1 MVGMQDEDLVERIR
15 QDWVDLV
22 VLAGHPE
29 THIEEVFDKLQRVLR
44 VHEGLADG
52 VFVGHR
58 RQRRDFR
65 DHSHRRDHA
74 LLRIVDV
81 GGVVIEGGECADR
94 RHHDGHRMGV
104 APKALEEP
112 GHLLVHHGVVG
123 HAIVKVL
130 LLLCGRKLPVEQEIA
145 GLEEVAVLG
154 QLLDRIATVF
164 ENAGI
169 AVDIGDLR
177 LAARG
182 RGEAGVVGEHAR
194 LGIELGN
201 VDHIGP
207 NGATQ
212 NREVVGLVAD
222 RERCGL
228 AVRACVHRDIPNEIV
243 SESRCCLTAI
253 LRPIH
258 LRFSVSITFAQTLLV
273 DLVDSGLVELGEGAG
288 GLKSLRRR

>member
-1 MVGMQDEDLVERIR
+1 MD
-15 QDWVDLV
+15 
-22 VLAGHPE
+22 
-29 THIEEVFDKLQRVLR
+29 
-44 VHEGLADG
+44 
-52 VFVGHR
+52 
-58 RQRRDFR
+58 
-65 DHSHRRDHA
+65 
-74 LLRIVDV
+74 
-81 GGVVIEGGECADR
+81 
-94 RHHDGHRMGV
+94 
-104 APKALEEP
+104 
-112 GHLLVHHGVVG
+112 

-130 LLLCGRKLPVEQEIA
+130 LLLCGRKLSVKQEIA

-154 QLLDRIATVF
+154 ELLDRITTVF

-228 AVRACVHRDIPNEIV
+228 AVRACVHRYIPNEIV
-243 SESRCCLTAI
+243 AK
-253 LRPIH
+253 
-258 LRFSVSITFAQTLLV
+258 A
-273 DLVDSGLVELGEGAG
+273 GAA
-288 GLKSLRRR
+288 

>member
-15 QDWVDLV
+15 QYRIDLV

-29 THIEEVFDKLQRVLR
+29 THVQEVLDKLQRVLR
-44 VHEGLADG
+44 IHEGLADG
-52 VFVGHR
+52 VFVGHC

-94 RHHDGHRMGV
+94 RDHDGHRMGV
-104 APKALEEP
+104 AAKTLEEA
-112 GHLLVHHGVVG
+112 GHLLVHHGVVD
-123 HAIVKVL
+123 HAMVKIL
-130 LLLCGRKLPVEQEIA
+130 LLRWGRKLPVEQEIA

-243 SESRCCLTAI
+243 AK
-253 LRPIH
+253 
-258 LRFSVSITFAQTLLV
+258 A
-273 DLVDSGLVELGEGAG
+273 GAA
-288 GLKSLRRR
+288 